1 MTAGVVHL
9 LGAEKGISLPV
20 PPWAVGVGAF
30 VGLTLLLLIT
40 LTFGKDR

>member
-9 LGAEKGISLPV
+9 LAENKGVELPL
-20 PPWAVGVGAF
+20 PPWAIGISAF
-30 VGLTLLLLIT
+30 LGLVVLLLIT